1 MFAAGFRKLISSKA
15 VSDALVPRLAVILH
29 LDLQEHAFSYRAMPH
44 GGCRLAGVCRVK
56 FRRFVVC
63 KMGNPLKPPGAEA
76 SPGGHYPRCLG
87 ADPARCSVAGSAGA
101 KCRAAGRD
109 SPSFTYPPV

>member
-44 GGCRLAGVCRVK
+44 GGCRLAGVCRAK
-56 FRRFVVC
+56 FRRFMVC

-76 SPGGHYPRCLG
+76 SPGGRHRRCPG
-87 ADPARCSVAGSAGA
+87 ADPARCSVAV
-101 KCRAAGRD
+101 RADTKGRGAGR
-109 SPSFTYPPV
+109 V

>member
-44 GGCRLAGVCRVK
+44 GGCCLAGVCRAK
-56 FRRFVVC
+56 FRRFMVC

-76 SPGGHYPRCLG
+76 SPGGHHHRCLG
-87 ADPARCSVAGSAGA
+87 ADPARRAVAVCAVA
-101 KCRAAGRD
+101 TCRSTARVWL
-109 SPSFTYPPV
+109 PV